1 MRAVPETSLGK
12 NVALPTNEEE
22 TMNTAFSCL
31 RPLRFLVLVSAL
43 FLTVGCQAGKKE
55 TKKER
60 EIPNEEAQAQ
70 KEKEIVELFK
80 DKDPTDLPAIYLE
93 KGIQTKDEPEA
104 RFVLLRLARDKAAE
118 AFEYE
123 RAYQAVDELAKS
135 FDDIDALE
143 MKKDVLVKM
152 AKVAKS
158 PEENEDV
165 TNYSLKLIRQCVD
178 ADKYDA
184 ANTLLTLADDTRN
197 KVKDTEVR
205 KELETK
211 VTAEK
216 RRVQEIQKE
225 FDEAKGARE
234 TLESKPDDKEA
245 NLTWGKF
252 VCTVK
257 GQWDK
262 GLPMLEKSGDEKW
275 APNAKMD
282 LEKPTSG
289 DAQVK
294 VGDKWWEM
302 ADPEQGIARQQLK
315 ARAVF
320 WYKKAENSVS
330 GFTQERIKKSIR
342 EVQGRD

>member
-1 MRAVPETSLGK
+1 M
-12 NVALPTNEEE
+12 
-22 TMNTAFSCL
+22 
-31 RPLRFLVLVSAL
+31 
-43 FLTVGCQAGKKE
+43 
-55 TKKER
+55 
-60 EIPNEEAQAQ
+60 
-70 KEKEIVELFK
+70 
-80 DKDPTDLPAIYLE
+80 
-93 KGIQTKDEPEA
+93 
-104 RFVLLRLARDKAAE
+104 
-118 AFEYE
+118 
-123 RAYQAVDELAKS
+123 
-135 FDDIDALE
+135 
-143 MKKDVLVKM
+143 
-152 AKVAKS
+152 
-158 PEENEDV
+158 
-165 TNYSLKLIRQCVD
+165 
-178 ADKYDA
+178 
-184 ANTLLTLADDTRN
+184 
-197 KVKDTEVR
+197 KDTEAR
-205 KELETK
+205 KELETE

-234 TLESKPDDKEA
+234 TLDTKPDDKEA